1 MSRLK
6 IGGMLVKEVEG
17 YAKHLVKGSTI
28 IFTALVLSA
37 LFGFLLRMFLARSL
51 SVADFGLFYAV
62 FTFVSFFSL
71 FRDLGLN
78 SALVKYIPEFSLR
91 KEFGT
96 IKSSITTAML
106 FQVIFSFSVATIL
119 FIFSRQVAL
128 AFFKNEAGTLP
139 LQIMS
144 VWFFVIGFHW
154 LIRSIF
160 QGFQNMPAYASMEFF
175 WILSVLLAGVLLVR
189 VLGQG
194 VAGAASA
201 YLIATPVVIVFA
213 LAYFRERYPQVFRVK
228 TSITKPLTKK
238 LFAFA
243 LPILIGGLG
252 STILG
257 YMDTLMITAF
267 RDLSEVGYYQA
278 ARPMS
283 GILEYLAGALTI
295 VFFPM
300 VSELWARHERK
311 LLNSTLHFLIKF
323 SLLVAIPA
331 AFVFIAFPD
340 TIIRLIF
347 GDGYLAGS
355 TALQILGV
363 SAVFAIFFAILA
375 CVIQGIGKPII
386 TLKVVGIMA
395 CLNFVGN
402 SLLIPPFGIE
412 GAAVATVI
420 SSILGLALLFYH
432 AHKLIGF
439 TLPASLLVKIIA
451 GGLLTLAIIFGLK
464 SALAL
469 PAWPEAFVVMTLSLL
484 FYVVWILMTKT
495 ITKDELRL
503 AARMVPIPKWL
514 IKVAERFIRE

>member
-1 MSRLK
+1 
-6 IGGMLVKEVEG
+6 MLVKEVEG
-17 YAKHLVKGSTI
+17 YAKHLVKGSAI
-28 IFTALVLSA
+28 VFTALALSA

-62 FTFVSFFSL
+62 FTFVSFFAL

-78 SALVKYIPEFSLR
+78 SALVKYIPEFSVR
-91 KEFGT
+91 KEFDT
-96 IKSSITTAML
+96 IKSSITIAVL
-106 FQVIFSFSVATIL
+106 FQAIFSFSVATIL
-119 FIFSRQVAL
+119 FIFSGQVAL
-128 AFFKNEAGTLP
+128 AFFKTEAATLP

-144 VWFFVIGFHW
+144 VWFFLIGFHW

-175 WILSVLLAGVLLVR
+175 WILSVLLATILLVR
-189 VLGQG
+189 VFGQG

-201 YLIATPVVIVFA
+201 YLVATPVVIVFA
-213 LAYFRERYPQVFRVK
+213 LAYFRKRYPQVFRER
-228 TSITKPLTKK
+228 TSITKPLAKK

-252 STILG
+252 GMILG

-267 RDLSEVGYYQA
+267 RTLPEVGYYQA
-278 ARPMS
+278 ARPTS

-300 VSELWARHERK
+300 VSELWARRERR
-311 LLNSTLHFLIKF
+311 LLNSMLHFLIKF
-323 SLLVAIPA
+323 SLLATIPA
-331 AFVFIAFPD
+331 AFVFIAFPNI
-340 TIIRLIF
+340 IIRLIF
-347 GDGYLAGS
+347 GSGYLAGS
-355 TALQILGV
+355 TALQILGGG
-363 SAVFAIFFAILA
+363 AVFTIFFVILA
-375 CVIQGIGKPII
+375 SAIQGIGKPIV

-432 AHKLIGF
+432 ARKLIGF
-439 TLPASLLVKIIA
+439 TLPASFLLKTIV
-451 GGLLTLAIIFGLK
+451 GGLFTLAIIFGLK

-469 PAWPEAFVVMTLSLL
+469 PAWPEAFVVMALSLL

-503 AARMVPIPKWL
+503 VARIVPIPKWL
-514 IKVAERFIRE
+514 VKVAERFIRE